1 MCKGNKGVFTAKAI
15 INPIKIYDWCKL
27 FILLLNKEKKSVLPN
42 IFIINNIDI
51 NKNKDPSIVYI
62 NIYKLALIL
71 YLFPANP
78 ININKQGNVNSNI
91 I

>member
-1 MCKGNKGVFTAKAI
+1 M
-15 INPIKIYDWCKL
+15 YDWCKL
-27 FILLLNKEKKSVLPN
+27 LILLLNKEKKSVLPN

-78 ININKQGNVNSNI
+78 ININKHGNVNSNI